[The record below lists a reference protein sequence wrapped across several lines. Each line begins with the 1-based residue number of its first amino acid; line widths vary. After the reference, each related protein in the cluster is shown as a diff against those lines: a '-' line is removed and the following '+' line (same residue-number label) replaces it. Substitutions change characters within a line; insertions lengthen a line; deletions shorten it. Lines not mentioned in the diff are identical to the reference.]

1 MARYER
7 VSEIYELLS
16 ASQEPVSL
24 NHLCGSLNAST
35 ATVKR
40 LVRFLRDELHA
51 PVVFDRDGGGYR
63 LEHDTRHAKNIVGPT
78 YDSKELS
85 ALLSAHEILDQIPP
99 GIFRRETASLRAR
112 LEKLLYKRPTG
123 HTGLRDR
130 VALQLPQ
137 KRDIHEAHFET
148 VVTALAT
155 QKRLSIAYKS
165 RSREVDTER
174 TVSPQRLTFYRSNWY
189 LAAWCHR
196 TLDLRIFALDRVSQA
211 TMTPIPSHAVAAK
224 VLAVRLSS
232 AYGIFEGEATHTA
245 HLRFT
250 ANAARGV
257 ADEEWHPQQR
267 LDHRADGAIELH
279 VPYYRSTELVMDI
292 LRFGAEVEV
301 LAPKALRTE
310 VAAALKKAAALY

>member
-24 NHLCGSLNAST
+24 NQLCSSLDAST
-35 ATVKR
+35 ATIKR

-51 PVVFDRDGGGYR
+51 PVIFDREGGGYR
-63 LEHDTRHAKNIVGPT
+63 LEHDKHHSKSIVGPT

-99 GIFRRETASLRAR
+99 GIFRRETASLRTR

-137 KRDIHEAHFET
+137 KRDTNEEHFET

-155 QKRLSIAYKS
+155 QMRLSIAYKS
-165 RSREVDTER
+165 RSREVDTDR

-196 TLDLRIFALDRVSQA
+196 TLDLRVFALDRISQA
-211 TMTPIPSHAVAAK
+211 AMTPIPSHPVSAK
-224 VLAVRLSS
+224 TLSSRLST
-232 AYGIFEGEATHTA
+232 AYGIFEGEATTTA
-245 HLRFT
+245 RLRFT
-250 ANAARGV
+250 ANAARWV
-257 ADEEWHPQQR
+257 ADEEWHPKQR
-267 LDHRADGAIELH
+267 LIRCDDGTVELH
-279 VPYYRSTELVMDI
+279 VPYFRSQELKMDI
-292 LRFGAEVEV
+292 LRFGADVEV
-301 LAPKALRTE
+301 LSPKALRQE
-310 VAAALKKAAALY
+310 VADALKAAHQLY